1 MKNTPELP
9 TTRIPRASSES
20 LRSNKVSE
28 AYVLPRDEIGDLI
41 ESEKLIMAKITGRPP
56 GILMHRMN
64 TDALSREKRAK
75 RTSQIPSRED
85 EAEAAAYRME
95 NGELYIPSE
104 ALYGA
109 IVNAGK
115 AMRFGRTAASQ
126 ILATIRI
133 FPQKIPLGTSEY
145 EIDERSAVVMGSRIL
160 RARPLLRKWSIE
172 FYIVI
177 DSNLIAPDSLE
188 VALRDAG
195 RRVGILDFRPQ
206 HRGQFGTFILDEFG
220 EVEL

>member
-1 MKNTPELP
+1 MISLLP
-9 TTRIPRASSES
+9 
-20 LRSNKVSE
+20 K
-28 AYVLPRDEIGDLI
+28 DEIGDLF
-41 ESEKLIMAKITGRPP
+41 ESEKLIRARITGRPP

-64 TDALSREKRAK
+64 LDALSREKRAK
-75 RTSQIPSRED
+75 RVSQTPTREV

-95 NGELYIPSE
+95 SGELYIPSE
-104 ALYGA
+104 ALYGS

-115 AMRFGRTAASQ
+115 AMRFGKMAASQ

-160 RARPLLRKWSIE
+160 RARPLIRKWSVE
-172 FYIVI
+172 FFVVL
-177 DSNLIAPDSLE
+177 DSNLLAPDSLE

-206 HRGQFGTFILDEFG
+206 HRGQFGTFVLDEF
-220 EVEL
+220 EEAEL